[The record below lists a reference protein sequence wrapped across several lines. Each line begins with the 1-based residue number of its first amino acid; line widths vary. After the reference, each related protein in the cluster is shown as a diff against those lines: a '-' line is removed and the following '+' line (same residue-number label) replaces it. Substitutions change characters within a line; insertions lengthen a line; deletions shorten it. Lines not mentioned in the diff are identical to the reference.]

1 MEWITMSKDG
11 ASLLYT
17 KRKNRNTGFVKLV
30 LLLIQFTLLYSCGGA
45 RITIE
50 DADAFSRKEKKRKI
64 KAVVQTTKGFLG
76 TRYQWGGTT
85 RSGMDCSGLL
95 YISYQRNGIGI
106 PRTSNEQ
113 SRVGKKISKK
123 KLKEGDWVF
132 FAAGKKKK
140 KITHVGLVTRVK
152 DKEQIFFI
160 HASSSLGVVE
170 NNLFAPYYEKI
181 FVRAIRPF

>member
-1 MEWITMSKDG
+1 MEWITMSKAG
-11 ASLLYT
+11 TSLLFIKKSNNKY
-17 KRKNRNTGFVKLV
+17 GFLKLA
-30 LLLIQFTLLYSCGGA
+30 LLALHFSLLCSCGGA
-45 RITIE
+45 RLAID
-50 DADAFSRKEKKRKI
+50 DADGFNRKEKKRKI
-64 KAVVQTTKGFLG
+64 AAVIQTTREFLG

-113 SRVGKKISKK
+113 SIVGKKVSKK

-132 FAAGKKKK
+132 FAAGKKRK
-140 KITHVGLVTRVK
+140 KITHVGLVTIVK
-152 DKEQIFFI
+152 NKEIIHFI
-160 HASSSLGVVE
+160 HSSSSLGVVE
-170 NNLFAPYYEKI
+170 NNIYAPYYEKI